1 MERRELIAERLA
13 QGQAVNAGV
22 LAEEFGVSPDAIRRD
37 LRMLAADGR
46 CRRVYGGAL
55 PTSPASSSMAVRAG
69 EAPERKH
76 ALAEAAAELILPG
89 EFLFLDN
96 GSTNLALAQ
105 LLAARLLPDRSLPD
119 RPLTVATNSAAI
131 AAALADRHDL
141 ELHLTGGLVNAGVGG
156 CVDATAILAIQRM
169 NIDRC
174 FLGACAVSSEEGVS
188 AFDSADAAFKR
199 VLLAH
204 SRTVVIM
211 ATTEKLGTRAPH
223 RVAALADIDCLVV
236 EHDAAARVDVAAMA
250 QLGIDI
256 VPAGSPL
263 LPEDHRF
270 RPGSG
275 GGA

>member
-1 MERRELIAERLA
+1 MERRELIAKRLA
-13 QGQAVNAGV
+13 QGQAVTAGV

-37 LRMLAADGR
+37 LRMLAVEGR

-55 PTSPASSSMAVRAG
+55 PTSPASSSLAVREG
-69 EAPERKH
+69 EEPERKR

-96 GSTNLALAQ
+96 GSTNLALA
-105 LLAARLLPDRSLPD
+105 RLLPNRHLA
-119 RPLTVATNSAAI
+119 VATNSPAI
-131 AAALADRHDL
+131 GAVLAGRRDL
-141 ELHLTGGLVNAGVGG
+141 EVHLTGGLVNPGVGG
-156 CVDATAILAIQRM
+156 CVDATAMLAIRRM

-188 AFDSADAAFKR
+188 AFDSGDAAFKR

-211 ATTEKLGTRAPH
+211 ANTFKLGTRAPH
-223 RVAALADIDCLVV
+223 RVAGLADIDCLVA
-236 EHDAAARVDVAAMA
+236 EHDAAARADFAAMA

-256 VPAGSPL
+256 VRAGPPM
-263 LPEDHRF
+263 LPEDHLF
-270 RPGSG
+270 RPGDG

>member
-1 MERRELIAERLA
+1 MSMEPPMERRELIAERLA
-13 QGQAVNAGV
+13 QGQAVSAGV

-37 LRMLAADGR
+37 LRMLAAEGR

-69 EAPERKH
+69 EGAERKQV
-76 ALAEAAAELILPG
+76 LAEAAVELILPY

-105 LLAARLLPDRSLPD
+105 LLPDRH
-119 RPLTVATNSAAI
+119 LTIATNSAAI
-131 AAALADRHDL
+131 AAVLADRCDL

-156 CVDATAILAIQRM
+156 CVDATAMLAIQRM

-188 AFDSADAAFKR
+188 TFDSGDAALKR

-211 ATTEKLGTRAPH
+211 ATTDKLGTRAPH

-236 EHDAAARVDVAAMA
+236 EHDAAARVDFAAMA

-256 VPAGSPL
+256 VTARRPV
-263 LPEDHRF
+263 LPEDHLF
-270 RPGSG
+270 RPGGG